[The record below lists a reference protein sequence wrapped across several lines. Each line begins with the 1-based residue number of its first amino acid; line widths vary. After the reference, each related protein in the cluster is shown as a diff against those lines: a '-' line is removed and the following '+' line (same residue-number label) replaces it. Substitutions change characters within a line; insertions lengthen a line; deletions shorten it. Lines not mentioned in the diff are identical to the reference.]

1 MSVEFK
7 VISGNTNV
15 LLLING
21 KGIPAQVV
29 QPKQRDSNELYRFL
43 IRDDRLRELLPER
56 TCRLVKHKRQ
66 VGGVVYE
73 RGDLYCSECDAL
85 LWDSCGD
92 PFYSLSKEEQNYCYN
107 CGAKVVE

>member
-7 VISGNTNV
+7 VVSGNTNV

-56 TCRLVKHKRQ
+56 TCRMKKL
-66 VGGVVYE
+66 E
-73 RGDLYCSECDAL
+73 RDDGMDPANKCL
-85 LWDSCGD
+85 SCGFETTEYNVRFC
-92 PFYSLSKEEQNYCYN
+92 PN
-107 CGAKVVE
+107 CGARVKDQ

>member
-7 VISGNTNV
+7 VVSGSTNV

-29 QPKQRDSNELYRFL
+29 QPKERDSNELYRFL

-56 TCRLVKHKRQ
+56 TCRIKQHR
-66 VGGVVYE
+66 
-73 RGDLYCSECDAL
+73 CTNCDHEINNRAYFEKVAL
-85 LWDSCGD
+85 DDEYWTAESRTANFC
-92 PFYSLSKEEQNYCYN
+92 PS
-107 CGAKVVE
+107 CGAKVVSE